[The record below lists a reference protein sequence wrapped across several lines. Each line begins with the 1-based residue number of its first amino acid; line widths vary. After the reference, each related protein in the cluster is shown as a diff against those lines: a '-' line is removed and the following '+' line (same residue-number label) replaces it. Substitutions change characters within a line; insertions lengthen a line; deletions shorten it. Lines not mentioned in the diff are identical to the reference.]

1 MYKQR
6 HSTAP
11 PVQFVTWQKTT
22 NFPVL
27 LSWER
32 HQRAYREAAGPATH
46 KSLAG
51 AAFSFPGEGS
61 TSMPR
66 EKAHTRD
73 GSGFQLCGR
82 ANWGEERLWGFGES
96 THVMYVLSCG
106 RGLERLNDEQA
117 KVAAGSEMRRIL
129 GLWVA
134 VLGSSVGG
142 SDFKFSLLESF
153 ESCFSFLVVRIQA
166 VTFFS
171 IIALS
176 STVFICVVLFSRVN
190 YCL

>member
-1 MYKQR
+1 MKRQTYMVPNPR
-6 HSTAP
+6 PLPSHPITLYSTLH
-11 PVQFVTWQKTT
+11 VQTTAQHGTPRTICHLAKNT

-51 AAFSFPGEGS
+51 AAFRFLGEGS

-66 EKAHTRD
+66 ERAHTRD

-82 ANWGEERLWGFGES
+82 ANWGEGRLWGFGES

-129 GLWVA
+129 GLWVV
-134 VLGSSVGG
+134 VLGSLWGG
-142 SDFKFSLLESF
+142 QISGF
-153 ESCFSFLVVRIQA
+153 
-166 VTFFS
+166 
-171 IIALS
+171 LS
-176 STVFICVVLFSRVN
+176 SGRLSCVLVFW
-190 YCL
+190 